1 MNIKNI
7 HIAKH
12 FNKSSTTGKNEF
24 LLMTLFFILKD
35 KIKIVDTLVH
45 IIQLLKP
52 VCHCQKSHIINL
64 ANYFRWIFRASKGA
78 MDHEFT
84 LKQKS
89 FLFQQC

>member
-12 FNKSSTTGKNEF
+12 FNKSSTGKNEF

-45 IIQLLKP
+45 ITQLLMP
-52 VCHCQKSHIINL
+52 GCHSHKSHILHYI
-64 ANYFRWIFRASKGA
+64 R
-78 MDHEFT
+78 
-84 LKQKS
+84 
-89 FLFQQC
+89 